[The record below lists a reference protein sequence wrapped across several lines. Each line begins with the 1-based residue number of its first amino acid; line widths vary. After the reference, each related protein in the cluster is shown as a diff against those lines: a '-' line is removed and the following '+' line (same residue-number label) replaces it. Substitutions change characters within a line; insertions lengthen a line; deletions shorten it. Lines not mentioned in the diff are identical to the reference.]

1 MYICNTY
8 STSRSRD
15 SHIYKGFLKRQ
26 HTPIIQ
32 SWMAMT
38 IEAHGDEG
46 IPHYS
51 QASGDLGAGGL
62 FSGSHIR
69 WPMGR
74 AAMDAC
80 LEHIC
85 FMVQDVHVCTFNKY
99 ICCFLL
105 LHFLDCSSINMMG
118 TFVTGRR
125 LPGRALHQALG
136 RCWHFHWSAHYAMG
150 ARDGVGPL
158 EKLKSAWKI
167 HRLRY
172 NMTQYCI

>member
-125 LPGRALHQALG
+125 LPAGPCIKR
-136 RCWHFHWSAHYAMG
+136 SAG
-150 ARDGVGPL
+150 ADTVIEVPIMRWEHETVSGPWRSWNQP
-158 EKLKSAWKI
+158 EKI

-172 NMTQYCI
+172 NMTQYCR